1 MWRISPLTGECCTSW
16 TSAVRFDFSPAISSS
31 TRTFSPE
38 AWLIIALMSRA
49 ETCNGCGLSLP
60 PYMIAGITPCAFS
73 LRTAER
79 PTVARGSAFSLT
91 CFAIF
96 FVFDVEQRRHRL
108 VVMYPFDAFPEK
120 LGDAQHRNLK
130 AIHRVDRRAVGG
142 Y

>member
-1 MWRISPLTGECCTSW
+1 MESPIFSCETS
-16 TSAVRFDFSPAISSS
+16 TVIRSGKSPGRHSIAS
-31 TRTFSPE
+31 TRKLCSINPS
-38 AWLIIALMSRA
+38 AL
-49 ETCNGCGLSLP
+49 
-60 PYMIAGITPCAFS
+60 S

-79 PTVARGSAFSLT
+79 PMFVRGSAFSLT

-96 FVFDVEQRRHRL
+96 FVLDVEQRRHRL

-130 AIHRVDRRAVGG
+130 AIHRADRRAVGG

>member
-1 MWRISPLTGECCTSW
+1 MESPMFSCETS
-16 TSAVRFDFSPAISSS
+16 TVIRSGKSPGRHSIASARKLCSSNPPKVL
-31 TRTFSPE
+31 TRT
-38 AWLIIALMSRA
+38 AV
-49 ETCNGCGLSLP
+49 P
-60 PYMIAGITPCAFS
+60 PTF
-73 LRTAER
+73 
-79 PTVARGSAFSLT
+79 VRGSAFSLT

-96 FVFDVEQRRHRL
+96 FVLDVEQRRHRL